1 MKERKQREPAPGKV
15 HGHMNRLNPLIVYLI
30 VAEVAMTAG
39 NGMIYCG
46 WYIATIMFYL
56 IYSILVVKMVSILYD
71 MENADYKKHRA
82 HSASLNELEKR
93 IGKIEDELAPK
104 VDISTAGTE
113 RRGSIRPGSRPSI
126 EYLDMVVQKE
136 DKHD

>member
-1 MKERKQREPAPGKV
+1 MKERKQHEPGKI
-15 HGHMNRLNPLIVYLI
+15 HGHMNRLNPLIIYLI
-30 VAEVAMTAG
+30 VALVALGAG

-46 WYIATIMFYL
+46 WYIAAIIFYL

-71 MENADYKKHRA
+71 MENADYKKYRA
-82 HSASLNELEKR
+82 HSSSLNELEKR
-93 IGKIEDELAPK
+93 IGKIEDKLAPK

-126 EYLDMVVQKE
+126 EYLDMIVQKE